1 MKIIL
6 SRKGFDASCGGK
18 PSPIFPDGSLY
29 SLPIPE
35 GRRGQQSTC
44 YDDVCWGEGTLGQLV
59 QDLTQGAIRGD
70 RRVHLDPD
78 LRADSLS
85 RPADWRP
92 LFGQTG
98 AAEGHLRN
106 RGVAPG
112 DIFLFYGWFR
122 AVELVQGRYCYVPHA
137 PDLHVLFGWLQIES
151 RLAIAPA
158 APLPDWLSYHP
169 HVGNRQTYAQNALY
183 VAAPRLTVRSHR
195 CPIPGAGVF
204 PQFAPAL
211 QLTAPT
217 AASRSLWELPRWFH
231 PAGRASTLSYH
242 GKPGRWQLSDRSV
255 FLRNV
260 GQGQEFVL
268 DCDHY
273 PEAIDWLAELFAQT
287 RVAARTR
294 S

>member
-35 GRRGQQSTC
+35 GRRGQQATC
-44 YDDVCWGEGTLGQLV
+44 YDDIHLGEQTLGKLV
-59 QDLTQGAIRGD
+59 QDLTNGAVRGD

-78 LRADSLS
+78 LRAESLTRS
-85 RPADWRP
+85 PDWRP

-106 RGVAPG
+106 RQVAPG

-122 AVELVQGRYCYVPHA
+122 AVEPMRGRYRYVPNA

-151 RLAIAPA
+151 RLAVDTESA
-158 APLPDWLSYHP
+158 LPEWLRYHP
-169 HVGNRQTYAQNALY
+169 HVHNRGTYSQNALY
-183 VAAPRLTVRSHR
+183 VSSPRLQVRSR
-195 CPIPGAGVF
+195 PTPLTGAGIF
-204 PQFAPAL
+204 PRFTPEL

-217 AASRSLWELPRWFH
+217 ASSRSLWELPRWFH

-242 GKPGRWQLSDRSV
+242 GKPSRWQLGDRSV

-268 DCDHY
+268 DCEHY
-273 PEAIDWLAELFAQT
+273 PEAVDWLAALLAQANPP
-287 RVAARTR
+287 VACA
-294 S
+294 